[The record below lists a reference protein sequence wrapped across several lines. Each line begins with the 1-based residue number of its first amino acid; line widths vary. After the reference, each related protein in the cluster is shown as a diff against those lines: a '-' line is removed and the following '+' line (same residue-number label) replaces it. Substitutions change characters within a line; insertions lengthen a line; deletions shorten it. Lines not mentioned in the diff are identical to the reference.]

1 MFISKIES
9 LPNLSLLT
17 VAVDLPKQMLLIERI
32 KQEMDTEWF
41 RMSNNDDNKHLIDGI
56 TSAAT
61 KTDAVKMYAE
71 KYATLVFD
79 SQGGWQRGFSK
90 EQISSVNDEA
100 LTFLNRVSNT
110 PLNKDNIFV
119 KMGVHLFGYDAVLIR
134 AALETDPAVKSK
146 LMMRY
151 LISRFDLFTK
161 EFNLQEEDQK
171 AAETAYPEDTV
182 EGAYPT
188 NLFDVLNNN
197 GVSLLN
203 KLGGNLDKDI
213 LMFFREFLTEL
224 RATAKASA

>member
-17 VAVDLPKQMLLIERI
+17 VAVDLPKQMILLERI
-32 KQEMDTEWF
+32 KNEMDVEWY
-41 RMSNNDDNKHLIDGI
+41 RMASGDDNKHLIDGV

-100 LTFLNRVSNT
+100 LTFLNRLANT
-110 PLNKDNIFV
+110 RLDKDTIFI
-119 KMGVHLFGYDAVLIR
+119 KMAVHLFGYDNVLIR
-134 AALETDPAVKSK
+134 AALEEDAVSKSK

-161 EFNLQEEDQK
+161 EFNLKSEEEGKD
-171 AAETAYPEDTV
+171 AYPEDAV
-182 EGAYPT
+182 DGAYPT

-197 GVSLLN
+197 GIALLN
-203 KLGGNLDKDI
+203 KLGGDLDKDI
-213 LMFFREFLTEL
+213 LVFFRDLLTEL
-224 RATAKASA
+224 RAIARDQA